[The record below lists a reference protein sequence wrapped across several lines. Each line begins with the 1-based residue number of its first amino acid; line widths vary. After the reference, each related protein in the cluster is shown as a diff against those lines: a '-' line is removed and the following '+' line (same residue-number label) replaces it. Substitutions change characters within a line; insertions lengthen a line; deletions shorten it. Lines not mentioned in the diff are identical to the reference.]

1 MVFLKEQED
10 TCTLLSTDYRLGS
23 CSTIS
28 SPTFRPGEDNIFA
41 ACQEA
46 IAGSPNTCE
55 GFIEESCTMDTEP
68 EVWRKFDLWPL
79 SLPHIAI
86 NSEPIIQF

>member
-1 MVFLKEQED
+1 MFLFIKVED
-10 TCTLLSTDYRLGS
+10 SSCTLLSTYYRLSS

-46 IAGSPNTCE
+46 IAGNPNTCE
-55 GFIEESCTMDTEP
+55 GFLEDTCTMDADPQVGDEG
-68 EVWRKFDLWPL
+68 
-79 SLPHIAI
+79 
-86 NSEPIIQF
+86 